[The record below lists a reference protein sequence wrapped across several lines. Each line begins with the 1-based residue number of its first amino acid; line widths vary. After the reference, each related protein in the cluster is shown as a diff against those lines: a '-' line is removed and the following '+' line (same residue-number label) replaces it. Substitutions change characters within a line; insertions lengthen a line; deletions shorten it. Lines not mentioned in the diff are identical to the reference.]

1 MKDQKKTQKDNQ
13 KSYRY
18 DKIFGLLTLIS
29 LLVLV
34 LMVYLDYGSNIS
46 SYANDELKNV
56 TFSSGDVASDEVA
69 TGTEITKEVT
79 VVVDPQLGGSSNGGT
94 SLDGTLLKNQ
104 NLEMAQLVKEKLEA
118 KGVTVVLTRDSDK
131 TVSDSDRVAT
141 ANESDAAVVVSLG
154 RNVYNGK
161 ASGVESWIYSGE
173 PIEAIELSNSILEE
187 IANEGFTSRG
197 IKAGTEKSSES
208 DYAIN
213 SQVKST
219 SCIILLGFLDSEKD
233 NEMFT
238 TKEDATAQAIAD
250 GIASYL
256 ISQGY

>member
-154 RNVYNGK
+154 RNVTRMKTYVIDTKNYRTTDLK
-161 ASGVESWIYSGE
+161 DVFKTN
-173 PIEAIELSNSILEE
+173 LTNSSYRI
-187 IANEGFTSRG
+187 
-197 IKAGTEKSSES
+197 
-208 DYAIN
+208 
-213 SQVKST
+213 
-219 SCIILLGFLDSEKD
+219 IILVSKRGKMFFLDDK
-233 NEMFT
+233 
-238 TKEDATAQAIAD
+238 
-250 GIASYL
+250 
-256 ISQGY
+256 